1 MSIRDRFRRTTN
13 GTAPTLTP
21 AAAEPDPLGVSHR
34 GTNGGG
40 PVHDEY
46 QEIKRRLHR
55 ELIGKLNMALLE
67 GLDENQRRDQVES
80 VARRL
85 LTDSELRLTRSDEE
99 RLIQELL
106 HDTFDLGPITPF
118 LLDEEISDILVNT
131 HRQVYVER
139 LGRLELTGVQFRDDQ
154 HLRLIIDRIISR
166 VGRRIDES
174 SPLVDARLPD
184 GSRVNAIIPPSAL
197 DGPILS
203 IRRFRR
209 RALSIDN
216 LLELNSITEP
226 MARLLRGTIKARINM
241 LITGGTGSGK
251 TTLLNILSRYIPD
264 GERIVTIE
272 DSAELQLQQPHVVRL
287 ETRPPNIEG
296 KGQITQRD
304 LVRNSLRMRPDRIV
318 VGEVRGDEVLDMLQ
332 AMNTGHDGSL
342 TTIHSNG
349 PRDALHRL
357 ENLVLMAGHALPDKA
372 IREQV
377 ASALQVI
384 VHVSRISDGT
394 RKVVS
399 ISEITGM
406 EGPVV
411 TMQEIFR
418 FVRTGQKPDGKVA
431 GYYEA
436 TGVVPLFA
444 DQVKLAG
451 IDLSGIFERGPIR

>member
-13 GTAPTLTP
+13 GTAPAVTP
-21 AAAEPDPLGVSHR
+21 IVEPDPLGGAR
-34 GTNGGG
+34 ANGG
-40 PVHDEY
+40 VLDEY

-67 GLDENQRRDQVES
+67 GLDDNQRRDQVES

-139 LGRLELTGVQFRDDQ
+139 LGRLELTGVQFRDDA

-216 LLELNSITEP
+216 LLELGSITEP
-226 MARLLRGTIKARINM
+226 MARLLRGTIRARINM

-304 LVRNSLRMRPDRIV
+304 LVRNALRMRPDRIV

-418 FVRTGQKPDGKVA
+418 FVRTGTKPDGKVQ
-431 GYYEA
+431 GHYEA
-436 TGVVPLFA
+436 TGVVPLFV

-451 IDLSGIFERGPIR
+451 TDLSGIFERGAIR

>member
-1 MSIRDRFRRTTN
+1 MSLRERFRRSTN
-13 GTAPTLTP
+13 GTPSTTGQVSDT
-21 AAAEPDPLGVSHR
+21 EPL
-34 GTNGGG
+34 NGHGNG
-40 PVHDEY
+40 QLDEY
-46 QEIKRRLHR
+46 QELKRKLHR
-55 ELIGKLNMALLE
+55 DLIGKLNMALLE
-67 GLDENQRRDQVES
+67 GLDDNARRDQVEA

-85 LTDSELRLTRSDEE
+85 LAESEVRLTRSDEE
-99 RLIQELL
+99 RLIQDLL
-106 HDTFDLGPITPF
+106 HDTFDLGPITPY

-139 LGRLELTGVQFRDDQ
+139 LGRLELTGAQFRDDA

-184 GSRVNAIIPPSAL
+184 GSRVNAIIPPAAL
-197 DGPILS
+197 DGPVLS

-209 RALSIDN
+209 RALSIEN
-216 LLELNSITEP
+216 LLELGSLTEP
-226 MARLLRGTIKARINM
+226 MARLLRGVIRARINS

-264 GERIVTIE
+264 GERIVTVE

-296 KGQITQRD
+296 KGVITQRD
-304 LVRNSLRMRPDRIV
+304 LVRNALRMRPDRIV

-342 TTIHSNG
+342 TTLHSNS
-349 PRDALHRL
+349 PRDALHRM

-372 IREQV
+372 IREQI
-377 ASALQVI
+377 ASALEVV

-394 RKVVS
+394 RKILS
-399 ISEITGM
+399 IQEIVGM

-418 FVRTGQKPDGKVA
+418 FVRTGTKADGTVL
-431 GYYEA
+431 GQYEA
-436 TGVVPLFA
+436 TGVVPHFA
-444 DQVKLAG
+444 DRVRLAG
-451 IDLSGIFERGPIR
+451 TDLSGIFERGVIR

>member
-1 MSIRDRFRRTTN
+1 MSLRDRFRKGTPGSPSASTT
-13 GTAPTLTP
+13 TE
-21 AAAEPDPLGVSHR
+21 AEPANNRPHALPPSA
-34 GTNGGG
+34 
-40 PVHDEY
+40 PDEY
-46 QEIKRRLHR
+46 QELKRRLHR
-55 ELIGKLNMALLE
+55 EMIGKLNMALLE
-67 GLDENQRRDQVES
+67 GLDENGRRDQVES

-85 LTDSELRLTRSDEE
+85 LSDSDLRLTRSDEE
-99 RLIQELL
+99 RLVQELL
-106 HDTFDLGPITPF
+106 HDTFDLGPITPY

-139 LGRLELTGVQFRDDQ
+139 LGKLELTPVQFRDEA

-184 GSRVNAIIPPSAL
+184 GSRVNAIIQPAAL
-197 DGPILS
+197 DGAILS

-209 RALSIDN
+209 KALSIEN
-216 LLELNSITEP
+216 LLELGSLTEP
-226 MARLLRGTIKARINM
+226 MARLLRGTIRARINM

-287 ETRPPNIEG
+287 ETRPANIEG
-296 KGQITQRD
+296 RGTITQRD
-304 LVRNSLRMRPDRIV
+304 LVRNALRMRPDRIV

-357 ENLVLMAGHALPDKA
+357 ENLVLMAGHSLPDKA
-372 IREQV
+372 IREQI
-377 ASALQVI
+377 ASALQVV

-394 RKVVS
+394 RKVLS

-411 TMQEIFR
+411 TMQEIFKFTR
-418 FVRTGQKPDGKVA
+418 TNVRADGKVE
-431 GYYEA
+431 GRYEA
-436 TGVVPLFA
+436 TGVVPHFLE
-444 DQVKLAG
+444 QVRLAG
-451 IDLSGIFERGPIR
+451 TDCTGIFERGAAR

>member
-1 MSIRDRFRRTTN
+1 MNLRDRFRRSPN
-13 GTAPTLTP
+13 AAP
-21 AAAEPDPLGVSHR
+21 AAPEPALLAAAPG
-34 GTNGGG
+34 NG
-40 PVHDEY
+40 HLDEY
-46 QEIKRRLHR
+46 QELKRKLHR
-55 ELIGKLNMALLE
+55 DLIGKLNMGSLE
-67 GLDENQRRDQVES
+67 GLDDNARRDQVES

-85 LTDSELRLTRSDEE
+85 LGESELRLTRGDEE

-106 HDTFDLGPITPF
+106 QDTFDLGPITPY

-139 LGRLELTGVQFRDDQ
+139 LGRLELTPVQFRDEGHVRQ
-154 HLRLIIDRIISR
+154 IIDRIVSR

-174 SPLVDARLPD
+174 TPLVDARLPD
-184 GSRVNAIIPPSAL
+184 GSRVNAIIPPAAL

-209 RALSIDN
+209 RALSIEN
-216 LLELNSITEP
+216 LLELGTLTEP
-226 MARLLRGTIKARINM
+226 MAQVLQAVVRARLNM

-251 TTLLNILSRYIPD
+251 TTLLNILSRYIPVS
-264 GERIVTIE
+264 ERIVTIE

-296 KGQITQRD
+296 KGTITQRD

-318 VGEVRGDEVLDMLQ
+318 VGEVRGAEVLDMLQ

-342 TTIHSNG
+342 TTIHANG

-357 ENLVLMAGHALPDKA
+357 ENLVLMAGHTLPDKA

-377 ASALQVI
+377 ASALQVV
-384 VHVSRISDGT
+384 VHVSRVIDGS
-394 RKVVS
+394 RKVLS
-399 ISEITGM
+399 IQEIIGM

-418 FVRTGQKPDGKVA
+418 FRRTGTKPDGTVV
-431 GYYEA
+431 GQFEA
-436 TGVVPLFA
+436 TGVVPHFLER
-444 DQVKLAG
+444 VELTG
-451 IDLSGIFERGPIR
+451 IDLHGLFERGAH

>member
-1 MSIRDRFRRTTN
+1 MSIRDRFRRPSGTN
-13 GTAPTLTP
+13 TQAPTPTS
-21 AAAEPDPLGVSHR
+21 EPETV
-34 GTNGGG
+34 NGRA
-40 PVHDEY
+40 PVVAPQLDEY
-46 QEIKRRLHR
+46 TELKRRLHR
-55 ELIGKLNMALLE
+55 DIIGKLNMAMLD
-67 GLDENQRRDQVES
+67 GLDEARRRDQVES
-80 VARRL
+80 LARRL
-85 LTDSELRLTRSDEE
+85 LTEQDVRITRSDEE

-106 HDTFDLGPITPF
+106 HDTFDLGPITPY

-139 LGRLELTGVQFRDDQ
+139 LGRLEMTGVQFRDDA

-174 SPLVDARLPD
+174 TPLVDARLPD
-184 GSRVNAIIPPSAL
+184 GSRVNAIIPPAAL

-226 MARLLRGTIKARINM
+226 MARLLRGAIRARINM

-272 DSAELQLQQPHVVRL
+272 DSAELMLQQPHVVRL

-296 KGQITQRD
+296 RGQITQRD

-357 ENLVLMAGHALPDKA
+357 ENLVLMAGHALQDKA

-377 ASALQVI
+377 ASALQLI
-384 VHVSRISDGT
+384 VHVSRVSDGT
-394 RKVVS
+394 RKVLS
-399 ISEITGM
+399 IAEITGM

-411 TMQEIFR
+411 TMQEIFK
-418 FVRTGQKPDGKVA
+418 FNRTGTKANGQVEGRF
-431 GYYEA
+431 EA
-436 TGVVPLFA
+436 TGVVPHFTE
-444 DQVKLAG
+444 QVKLAG
-451 IDLSGIFERGPIR
+451 VDLTGIFERGAK